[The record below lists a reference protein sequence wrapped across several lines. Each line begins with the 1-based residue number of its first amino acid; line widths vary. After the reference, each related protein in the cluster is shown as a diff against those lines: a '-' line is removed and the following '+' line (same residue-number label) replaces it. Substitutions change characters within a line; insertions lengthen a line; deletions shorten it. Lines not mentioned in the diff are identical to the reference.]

1 MGMSGESLQEKLE
14 VRTGGEEKRTISL
27 YYVQARS
34 LTVTDS
40 GPDFNWLRIAF
51 KDKALQW
58 DKVKVVCVMA
68 TVS

>member
-1 MGMSGESLQEKLE
+1 MSGESLQEKLE

-51 KDKALQW
+51 KDKALQ
-58 DKVKVVCVMA
+58 
-68 TVS
+68 